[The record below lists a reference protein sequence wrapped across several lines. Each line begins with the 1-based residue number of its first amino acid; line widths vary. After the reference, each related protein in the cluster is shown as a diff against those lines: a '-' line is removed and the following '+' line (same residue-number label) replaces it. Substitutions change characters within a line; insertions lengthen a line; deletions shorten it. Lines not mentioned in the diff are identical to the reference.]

1 MLFAG
6 YYLRPDHTV
15 LYLLMG
21 ISLDGKYIITKHVI
35 TRPYCII
42 LTNGH
47 FPGRKVYYNQACY
60 NQTILYYTYLW
71 ASFHA
76 LNLYAVSI
84 TGECMWIHLELIKEM
99 KTFCKRL
106 FPVSSYGAISIP
118 SYPCG
123 TIGFMMC
130 SKHVETN
137 FKEPLRIFTEEEKE
151 KMKLRY
157 YDEDVHRSAFVLPR
171 FVKKVCQYMIHF

>member
-1 MLFAG
+1 
-6 YYLRPDHTV
+6 
-15 LYLLMG
+15 MG

-47 FPGRKVYYNQACY
+47 
-60 NQTILYYTYLW
+60 
-71 ASFHA
+71 SFHA